1 MDILLEYFAYI
12 VGGIFSA
19 IVGIV
24 VVGINRK
31 RIRSRMEPLD
41 YAEQMPKRKSSY
53 TRNLFLNDQ
62 IVAKIKEDDPAFNE
76 LEFKEWA
83 KETFVEFQKA
93 WTNKNLSQIRNRLDN
108 SFCEQYE
115 LLSKSNIEETCEN
128 IIEIKQINY
137 IDLSSY
143 STDNEKELV
152 EVAINVVMHDY
163 TKEKTTNK
171 IVNGN
176 KNLKIRTTYKLIFY
190 RKLGTKTKEEE
201 NSELIRCPN
210 CGAKI
215 KTGNKKCDFCNT
227 IVLNGVKEWILNSID
242 KY

>member
-24 VVGINRK
+24 VAGINRK

-115 LLSKSNIEETCEN
+115 LLSKSNIDENCEN

-163 TKEKTTNK
+163 TKEKITNK

-190 RKLGTKTKEEE
+190 RKLGTKTNEEE